1 MAAATLAADMTI
13 DAPGLYLGERFLSRD
28 ALLARAARAA
38 GGFAALGIGAG
49 DTVAL
54 LLRNDLPFFEASYG
68 AANLGAYAV
77 PINFHARAEEVDHVL
92 RDCGA
97 RILVGHSDLLNGV
110 RDGIPSG
117 VHILAVE
124 PEEALRTAFRLDADA
139 CRPAADMME
148 WESWLDR
155 QVPWQGAPPLAVQSI
170 IYTSGTTG
178 RPKGVRR
185 EPATAEQEA
194 KIAAMRRL
202 VYGIAPGIR
211 ALLPG
216 PLYHSAPNAF
226 GLRAARLAQTL
237 VVMPRFDAEELLR
250 LVERH
255 RITTMFMVPT
265 MFVRLLKL
273 PDAVRRRYDL
283 SSLRFVI
290 HAAAPCPVEV
300 KRAMIAWWGPL
311 LNEFYGATES
321 GALTFCTSAEFLAR
335 PGTVG
340 RPVEDA
346 IVRILD
352 DAGRALPV
360 GVPGE
365 IFMRLPYYPDFTY
378 HGQDSKRREIER
390 DGLLTCG
397 DVGYLDA
404 DGYLYLCDRKRD
416 MVIIGGANIYPAEI
430 EAVLI
435 GLPGV
440 RDCAVIGIPDA
451 EYGEA
456 LLALV
461 EPQDGAA
468 PDPAELLRGLAASF
482 AGFKLPRRIEI
493 RATLPRE
500 DSGKIFKRRLREPY
514 WKDAGRAI

>member
-1 MAAATLAADMTI
+1 VPPIEIHT
-13 DAPGLYLGERFLSRD
+13 PGLLLGESFLSRD
-28 ALLARAARAA
+28 ALLADASRAAS
-38 GGFAALGIGAG
+38 GLAALGVGEG
-49 DTVAL
+49 DSVAL
-54 LLRNDLPFFEASYG
+54 LLRNDLPFFVASYG
-68 AANLGAYAV
+68 AARLGAYAV
-77 PINFHARAEEVDHVL
+77 PINFHARAHEVDYLL

-97 RILVGHSDLLNGV
+97 KILVGHSDLLRAV
-110 RDGIPSG
+110 ASAIPSG
-117 VHILAVE
+117 LPVIAVE
-124 PEEALRTAFRLDADA
+124 PGAALRSTFRLAA
-139 CRPAADMME
+139 ESCPVPAGMTE
-148 WESWLDR
+148 WTGWLAR
-155 QVPWQGAPPLAVQSI
+155 QTPLDQWPPRAVQSM

-185 EPATAEQEA
+185 EPATDEQEA
-194 KIAAMRRL
+194 KIAAMRRR
-202 VYGIAPGIR
+202 VYGIEAGIR

-226 GLRAARLAQTL
+226 GLRAARLAERL
-237 VVMPRFDAEELLR
+237 VIMPRFDPQELLR
-250 LVERH
+250 LIERH
-255 RITTMFMVPT
+255 RITTIFMVPT

-273 PDAVRRRYDL
+273 PESVRRRYDL

-300 KRAMIAWWGPL
+300 KRAMIDWWGPV
-311 LNEFYGATES
+311 LNEFYGATET
-321 GALTFCTSAEFLAR
+321 GALTLCTSAEFLAR

-340 RPVEDA
+340 RPVDEA
-346 IVRILD
+346 IIRILD
-352 DAGRALPV
+352 DSGRALPA

-378 HGQDSKRREIER
+378 HGQDDKRREIER

-397 DVGYLDA
+397 DVGYFDE

-440 RDCAVIGIPDA
+440 KDCAIIGIPDP

-468 PDPAELLRGLAASF
+468 LDPADLLRLLATSF
-482 AGFKLPRRIEI
+482 AGFKLPRRIEL

-500 DSGKIFKRRLREPY
+500 DSGKIFKRLLREPY
-514 WKDAGRAI
+514 WQGAGRSI

>member
-1 MAAATLAADMTI
+1 MTPT
-13 DAPGLYLGERFLSRD
+13 PGLLLGESFLARD
-28 ALLARAARAA
+28 ALLADAARVA
-38 GGFAALGIGAG
+38 GGFAAFGVGAG
-49 DTVAL
+49 DSVAL
-54 LLRNDLPFFEASYG
+54 LLRNDLPFFVASYG
-68 AANLGAYAV
+68 AAQLGAYAV
-77 PINFHARAEEVDHVL
+77 PINFHARAQEVDYLL

-97 RILVGHSDLLNGV
+97 KVLVGHSDLLRSV
-110 RDGIPSG
+110 ADGIPPG
-117 VHILAVE
+117 IPVIAVE
-124 PEEALRTAFRLDADA
+124 PGEALRSGFRLAAAA
-139 CRPAADMME
+139 CRAPAGMTE
-148 WESWLDR
+148 WQDWLARQTPLR
-155 QVPWQGAPPLAVQSI
+155 QVSPRAVQSI

-185 EPATAEQEA
+185 APATDEQEA

-202 VYGIAPGIR
+202 VYGIEPGIR

-226 GLRAARLAQTL
+226 GLRASRLAELL
-237 VVMPRFDAEELLR
+237 VIMPRFDPEELLR

-255 RITTMFMVPT
+255 RITTVFMVPT
-265 MFVRLLKL
+265 MFVRLLRL
-273 PDAVRRRYDL
+273 PDAVRLRYDL

-300 KRAMIAWWGPL
+300 KRAMIDWWGPV

-321 GALTFCTSAEFLAR
+321 GAVTFCTSAEFLAR

-340 RPVEDA
+340 RPVDEA
-346 IVRILD
+346 IIRILD
-352 DAGRALPV
+352 DDGCELPV

-365 IFMRLPYYPDFTY
+365 IFMRLPYLPDFTY
-378 HGQDSKRREIER
+378 HGQDDKRREIER

-397 DVGYLDA
+397 DVGYFDA
-404 DGYLYLCDRKRD
+404 GGYLYLCDRKRD

-435 GLPGV
+435 VLPGV
-440 RDCAVIGIPDA
+440 RDCAVIGIPDD

-461 EPQDGAA
+461 EPQEGAML
-468 PDPAELLRGLAASF
+468 DPADLRAQLSLSF
-482 AGFKLPRRIEI
+482 SGFRLPRRIEI
-493 RATLPRE
+493 RASLPHE
-500 DSGKIFKRRLREPY
+500 DSGKIFKRLLREPY
-514 WKDAGRAI
+514 WQGSGRAI